1 VTHVAVLGAGP
12 AGLGAAYLLARAGH
26 DVTVLERGAGVG
38 GLAASFEVAGQRVD
52 HGSHRL
58 HTSTAPAVLA
68 TLRELLG
75 DDLQERR
82 RHGRIRL
89 SGTYVEF
96 PPSVPDLVKR
106 LPPTMSVRLV
116 ADTLTTPLRRP
127 RDDTFAEA
135 IRASLGPTL
144 ARAFYEPYVRKIWG
158 LSGSELSDEL
168 ARRRVGSRST
178 VDLVRRTI
186 DRTREPT
193 FFYPRLGFG
202 QIVDALADAAT
213 DAGADIRTGADVT
226 GVHTDA
232 GGAEIHLSSGEV
244 VEADQAWST
253 LPLPVLARLAAAPA
267 YAADAADRLDYRALA
282 LVYVALGQAQWT
294 PFDAHYFPEPEVAMS
309 RISEPKNYRE
319 SVDDPRDMT
328 VLCAEVPCSQD
339 DELWSADDRS
349 LGRLVADDIARVGL
363 PEIEPA
369 EVVVRRVPRA
379 YPVYRVGYEEA
390 FEHLDGWVARRPNL
404 LTFGRQGLFVHDNT
418 HHALAMAWAAV
429 DALRADGRIDPG
441 SWAAAR
447 DRFRDHVV
455 AD

>member
-1 VTHVAVLGAGP
+1 VL
-12 AGLGAAYLLARAGH
+12 
-26 DVTVLERGAGVG
+26 
-38 GLAASFEVAGQRVD
+38 S
-52 HGSHRL
+52 
-58 HTSTAPAVLA
+58 

-89 SGTYVEF
+89 SGTYVGF
-96 PPSVPDLVKR
+96 PPSVPDLIRR

-127 RDDTFAEA
+127 RDETFAEA
-135 IRASLGPTL
+135 VRASLGPTL
-144 ARAFYEPYVRKIWG
+144 ARSFYEPYVRKIWG
-158 LSGSELSDEL
+158 LRGSELSDEL

-178 VDLVRRTI
+178 ADLVRRTI

-193 FFYPRLGFG
+193 FLYPRLGFG
-202 QIVDALADAAT
+202 QIVETLADAAT
-213 DAGADIRTGADVT
+213 SAGADIRTRADVT
-226 GVHTDA
+226 GVHTDEN
-232 GGAEIHLSSGEV
+232 GAEIHLSSGDV
-244 VEADQAWST
+244 VEAAQAWST

-267 YAADAADRLDYRALA
+267 YAADAADRLEYRALA
-282 LVYVALGQAQWT
+282 LVYVALEQAQWT

-319 SVDDPRDMT
+319 SVDDPRDVT
-328 VLCAEVPCSQD
+328 VLCAEVPCTQGD
-339 DELWSADDRS
+339 DLWSADDRA
-349 LGRLVADDIARVGL
+349 LGRLVAEDIARAGL
-363 PEIEPA
+363 PEVEPA
-369 EVVVRRVPRA
+369 AVVVRRVPRA

-429 DALRADGRIDPG
+429 DALGADGRLDAAA
-441 SWAAAR
+441 WASAR

-455 AD
+455 ED